1 MYVTSAFFLAT
12 YRSDNFQ
19 KMIKKET
26 IRELP
31 RSFRE
36 FIDYSR
42 AFLVTLIY
50 SVSSRIISESSI
62 TNRNLVEFSGTLWII
77 LELPVALKKPNPPQ
91 KKSNE
96 SVKLY

>member
-31 RSFRE
+31 GSFRE

-42 AFLVTLIY
+42 AFLVTLIS

-77 LELPVALKKPNPPQ
+77 LELPVALKKPNPPP
-91 KKSNE
+91 KKKKN
-96 SVKLY
+96 K